1 MLSSLQTWLKSKLES
16 RDSLARGL
24 HAIEHAPPAPLPRAM
39 MWCLLFLFGVLLG
52 WSLVGKLDIV
62 ATSEGKLIPAT
73 FLKIVQP
80 SEGGIVKEL
89 LVKEG
94 EQVTAGQ
101 VLVRMDTHL
110 SDADT
115 KSLAAEIA
123 LRRLTLRRIDAEL
136 QNRLMSRAPA
146 DPPELFLKVLDQFRA
161 YRHAYQDSIAQE
173 EASLTKLRQDL
184 AGAMQ
189 IKSKLER
196 TLPFYEKQANTFEKL
211 GKEGFA
217 SPLLAEDKKRE
228 YVEKEQELKV
238 QHFAVTGAEAS
249 IAQSEKRI
257 AQITSNYH
265 QQLQTERIQTQA
277 QLEKLQ
283 QDWEKQSHKNALLE
297 LKAPQSGIVKDI
309 ASHTPGTVV
318 TPGTILMTV
327 VPKHEPLIAEVQVK
341 NQDSGFIH
349 ANQPVKVKVASYP
362 FQKYGMLEG
371 EVVHLGADA
380 TDTVGGRPEELSPE
394 NRLNVQANYK
404 AHVKLKAQQLNA
416 QGETFELRPG
426 MQVVAEI
433 HLGERTIMD
442 YLLSPVQKAVRE
454 AGRER

>member
-1 MLSSLQTWLKSKLES
+1 M
-16 RDSLARGL
+16 G
-24 HAIEHAPPAPLPRAM
+24 
-39 MWCLLFLFGVLLG
+39 
-52 WSLVGKLDIV
+52 
-62 ATSEGKLIPAT
+62 
-73 FLKIVQP
+73 
-80 SEGGIVKEL
+80 
-89 LVKEG
+89 
-94 EQVTAGQ
+94 
-101 VLVRMDTHL
+101 
-110 SDADT
+110 
-115 KSLAAEIA
+115 
-123 LRRLTLRRIDAEL
+123 
-136 QNRLMSRAPA
+136 
-146 DPPELFLKVLDQFRA
+146 
-161 YRHAYQDSIAQE
+161 
-173 EASLTKLRQDL
+173 
-184 AGAMQ
+184 
-189 IKSKLER
+189 
-196 TLPFYEKQANTFEKL
+196 
-211 GKEGFA
+211 
-217 SPLLAEDKKRE
+217 
-228 YVEKEQELKV
+228 
-238 QHFAVTGAEAS
+238 
-249 IAQSEKRI
+249 
-257 AQITSNYH
+257 
-265 QQLQTERIQTQA
+265 
-277 QLEKLQ
+277 
-283 QDWEKQSHKNALLE
+283 KQSHKNALLE

-349 ANQPVKVKVASYP
+349 ASQPVKVKVASYP

-380 TDTVGGRPEELSPE
+380 TDTVGGRPEEFSPE